1 MFRGML
7 IEEKEKER
15 GQREAWRDRKSDR
28 RDADEDTGGEAGGG
42 YFFST

>member
-1 MFRGML
+1 MFRGIL
-7 IEEKEKER
+7 VEEKEKER
-15 GQREAWRDRKSDR
+15 GYREAWRDRKSDR